1 MENAL
6 QVNSVM
12 NPRKFSRLEY
22 LIFSLLQFIPLA
34 MSAVLPHGRNSM
46 NASEDEVINL

>member
-22 LIFSLLQFIPLA
+22 LIFFSSSVYTTQ
-34 MSAVLPHGRNSM
+34 
-46 NASEDEVINL
+46 DEGCATTQEKLHECV